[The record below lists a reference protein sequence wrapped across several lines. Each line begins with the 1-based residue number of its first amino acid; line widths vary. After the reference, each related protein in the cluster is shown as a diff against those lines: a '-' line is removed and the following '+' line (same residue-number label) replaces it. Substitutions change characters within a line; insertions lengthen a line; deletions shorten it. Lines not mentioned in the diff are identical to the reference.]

1 VKRKKAR
8 KTPALR
14 PGLAANFTR
23 IVLHEW
29 TIAHYDE
36 RLPAVLSTPAMIAMM
51 ETAAA
56 LAIRP
61 RLAKG
66 TISVGTRI
74 EVDHLKAA
82 PEGARVR
89 AHARLT
95 GIKGRFLAFDVEA
108 LAGRE
113 LLGRGR
119 VFRAVVETAPFFAK
133 ASARDGKPEKRTART
148 GKSAGKKR

>member
-1 VKRKKAR
+1 MKRKKTR
-8 KTPALR
+8 NTPAIR

-23 IVLHEW
+23 IVPHEW

-95 GIKGRFLAFDVEA
+95 GMDGRFLAFDVEA
-108 LAGRE
+108 RAGRDV
-113 LLGRGR
+113 LGRGR
-119 VFRAVVETAPFFAK
+119 VFRAVVQTEPFFTK
-133 ASARDGKPEKRTART
+133 ASERDGKRTARI
-148 GKSAGKKR
+148 GEGARKKR